1 MRKALIVDM
10 TVVITEGIEIVG
22 LMMIFGAIGM
32 PSAGGDCM
40 QDGGED
46 TMDTTVFGVQ
56 ALIGH
61 GVDMVVGLGSVLMI
75 HFIIVGL
82 AFMDL
87 TPTDTDIMD
96 IQHIGDIHLMWEY
109 YFH

>member
-1 MRKALIVDM
+1 
-10 TVVITEGIEIVG
+10 
-22 LMMIFGAIGM
+22 
-32 PSAGGDCM
+32 
-40 QDGGED
+40 
-46 TMDTTVFGVQ
+46 MDTTVFGVQ

-82 AFMDL
+82 VFMDL

-96 IQHIGDIHLMWEY
+96 I
-109 YFH
+109 